1 MLGAAHARAGTWMQV
16 SCVNP
21 DGSAAPV
28 EGWSSFATGTPGFFS
43 STNTNCS
50 PGRPM
55 DALLSDAQAVDPG
68 SGEYLQYTPPAGS
81 TLVGGHATVNLS
93 ATGNGNFDAAL
104 AGLYEP
110 NPSSNDGSNFYQCE
124 ATFTLCGG
132 GSAVTGATVTLPTDR
147 GGNLYVGADCTGTT
161 GTQCSQGGSNGAWAR
176 AQLVGAGLL
185 LSSGAAPQSSGFS
198 GSALQRDASG
208 TAHVVFTATDPG
220 GPGVY
225 RVAIGVGDGWC
236 GRGPRATTT
245 DTASRSEPTRARAP

>member
-1 MLGAAHARAGTWMQV
+1 MIRQHGEPGGGAAALLAVAAWLVLGAAHARAGTWMQV

-43 STNTNCS
+43 NTNTNCS

-132 GSAVTGATVTLPTDR
+132 GSAVTGATVTLPTIAA
-147 GGNLYVGADCTGTT
+147 GTCTSEPT
-161 GTQCSQGGSNGAWAR
+161 
-176 AQLVGAGLL
+176 
-185 LSSGAAPQSSGFS
+185 AP
-198 GSALQRDASG
+198 
-208 TAHVVFTATDPG
+208 
-220 GPGVY
+220 
-225 RVAIGVGDGWC
+225 
-236 GRGPRATTT
+236 GPRA
-245 DTASRSEPTRARAP
+245 RSAVRGAATERGREPSWSGPACC